1 MSIFASIYTDE
12 DVAKLVSTLLKSRG
26 INATNTP
33 AQEKIGAADDAQ
45 LAFAA
50 SIKHCILTH
59 NRVDFEK
66 LHLQYLD
73 QGKSHSG
80 IMIAPRKN
88 PQEIVLRA
96 MALLDALTADEIANQ
111 LLYL

>member
-33 AQEKIGAADDAQ
+33 EQRKISATDADQ

-50 SIKHCILTH
+50 SIRHCILTH
-59 NRVDFEK
+59 NRVDFES
-66 LHLQYLD
+66 YTCN
-73 QGKSHSG
+73 
-80 IMIAPRKN
+80 MFRRA
-88 PQEIVLRA
+88 EIIQ
-96 MALLDALTADEIANQ
+96 AL
-111 LLYL
+111 